1 MRQAFDIE
9 SINLDDLIAT
19 ASNDPKA
26 PIVIVLCKPDIKGL
40 YLNIQGS

>member
-19 ASNDPKA
+19 ALNDPKA
-26 PIVIVLCKPDIKGL
+26 PIVIVLCNIKGS